1 MIRCVTLLA
10 LLLTLLT
17 TSLAARASSLT
28 TPLLTGNDH
37 ASWMVCAGENPDT
50 FSVYARK
57 DGERFEPVT
66 HGISGT
72 PTSIQAVGDA
82 LHVLFDKG
90 QYLVITAKGNT
101 RAGATLPGQSLGLTE
116 GLQGPA
122 KSPALLAL
130 VRSATPATVATSAMD
145 PKNEAAAERPTPAAT
160 EATGPFLCLYSSF
173 GTSWVMQAS
182 TPAATLSDKPVL
194 LAALGETL
202 YALRTEV
209 ADDKKVSHHLERL
222 GATGVW
228 QDVLPDA
235 AAKTIQNPVALLA
248 FDATL
253 VLVEQHQ
260 ANATCTLA
268 IRRYTPHPAKPEPAK
283 ASTLSA
289 PTAILT
295 DDNPHSWPEASPPA
309 VSRMGQQIALLWRD
323 PEKNGSLAFSLAD
336 PATGK
341 LQPAESLEDVLDALP
356 NLEQAQVV
364 LQYYLWG
371 VMIAVFA
378 SMLFLRPR
386 NRRVGPKLFSLPS
399 YIRPGALWR
408 RALAAAIDFFPF
420 TTLASLAV
428 FALQPEEF
436 HRLMKI
442 SAEGGD
448 LASHVSIAHF
458 YAFLAAM
465 VLYVLYCIAM
475 EWRFGA
481 TLGKKAMGLC
491 VVGDGGDQAGPR
503 EVVLRNLLKLVE
515 LSMFISPIPW
525 LMMIMILPPILT
537 RYHQRIGDMV
547 ARSVVINAKILLPPL
562 PNSEEDNAPP
572 V

>member
-1 MIRCVTLLA
+1 MIRCATLLA

-57 DGERFEPVT
+57 DGERFATVT
-66 HGISGT
+66 HGIRGM

-101 RAGATLPGQSLGLTE
+101 RSGATLPGKSLGLTE

-130 VRSATPATVATSAMD
+130 VRLATPA
-145 PKNEAAAERPTPAAT
+145 KTPNT
-160 EATGPFLCLYSSF
+160 TKPSRPFLCLYSSF
-173 GTSWVMQAS
+173 GTSWVVQAS

-209 ADDKKVSHHLERL
+209 ADDKKVSHHLERMD
-222 GATGVW
+222 AAGVW
-228 QDVLPDA
+228 QDVLPAA

-253 VLVEQHQ
+253 VIVEQHQ

-268 IRRYTPHPAKPEPAK
+268 IRRYTPPPAKPEQAK

-309 VSRMGQQIALLWRD
+309 VSRMGQQIALLWSD

-356 NLEQAQVV
+356 DLEKAQVV

-386 NRRVGPKLFSLPS
+386 NRRVGPNIFSLPS

-408 RALAAAIDFFPF
+408 RALAAAIDFSPSRPSRPSRSSHS
-420 TTLASLAV
+420 SL
-428 FALQPEEF
+428 
-436 HRLMKI
+436 K
-442 SAEGGD
+442 S
-448 LASHVSIAHF
+448 SIA
-458 YAFLAAM
+458 
-465 VLYVLYCIAM
+465 
-475 EWRFGA
+475 
-481 TLGKKAMGLC
+481 
-491 VVGDGGDQAGPR
+491 
-503 EVVLRNLLKLVE
+503 
-515 LSMFISPIPW
+515 S
-525 LMMIMILPPILT
+525 
-537 RYHQRIGDMV
+537 
-547 ARSVVINAKILLPPL
+547 
-562 PNSEEDNAPP
+562 
-572 V
+572 

>member
-1 MIRCVTLLA
+1 MIRCATTLA

-57 DGERFEPVT
+57 DGERFATVT
-66 HGISGT
+66 HGIRGM

-101 RAGATLPGQSLGLTE
+101 RSGATLPGKSLGLTE

-130 VRSATPATVATSAMD
+130 VRLATPA
-145 PKNEAAAERPTPAAT
+145 KTPNT
-160 EATGPFLCLYSSF
+160 TKPSRPFLCLYSSF
-173 GTSWVMQAS
+173 GTSWVVQAS

-209 ADDKKVSHHLERL
+209 ADDKKVSHHLERMD
-222 GATGVW
+222 AAGVW
-228 QDVLPDA
+228 QDVLPAA

-248 FDATL
+248 FDTTL

-260 ANATCTLA
+260 ADATCTLA
-268 IRRYTPHPAKPEPAK
+268 IRRYTPPPAKSEPAK

-289 PTAILT
+289 PIAILT

-309 VSRMGQQIALLWRD
+309 VSRMGQQIALLWSD

-356 NLEQAQVV
+356 DLEKAQVV

-386 NRRVGPKLFSLPS
+386 NRRVGPNIFSLPS

-428 FALQPEEF
+428 FAFQPEEF

-465 VLYVLYCIAM
+465 VVYVFYCIAM

-491 VVGDGGDQAGPR
+491 VVGDGGVPAGPR

-525 LMMIMILPPILT
+525 LMMIMVLPPILT

-547 ARSVVINAKILLPPL
+547 ARSVVINAKILMPPL
-562 PNSEEDNAPP
+562 PHSEEDNAPP